1 MVMGVTYEGELARVG
16 AGHTPQETVELICT
30 DPRFVEQAAAK
41 KPNFIMRLFNGAL
54 SFPRDWWYG
63 ATFLSTRVGLLGA
76 EGKAATDG
84 TANTILNILKSAF
97 ANPGFFSDTLRA
109 VMGHLLHYPELYARQ
124 GTMLATGVGLSIL
137 GAPMSVT
144 IPVAVI
150 NFVLATTGA
159 VARAVDNGATS
170 LAEVIVAAAIGES
183 DPAVAEMVARELQ
196 LRVPEDDD
204 YDIPPEDEDYIL
216 NVLRGVID
224 CLENP
229 GRYLQNGE
237 RARSA
242 VVPVGRVSSM
252 RPRGV
257 MGNIPVGHET
267 NALDVIGDENAY
279 RYNGRG
285 GGSW

>member
-1 MVMGVTYEGELARVG
+1 MGVTYEGELARVG
-16 AGHTPQETVELICT
+16 AERDPQQAVELICT
-30 DPRFVEQAAAK
+30 DPRFVEHTAAK
-41 KPNFIMRLFNGAL
+41 KPNFIIRLFNGAL
-54 SFPRDWWYG
+54 SFPKDWWYG
-63 ATFLSTRVGLLGA
+63 ATFISTRFGLLGA

-84 TANTILNILKSAF
+84 TANTILNILKSAY
-97 ANPGFFSDTLRA
+97 ANPSFFSQTLKA

-137 GAPMSVT
+137 GAPMTVT

-183 DPAVAEMVARELQ
+183 DPTVASMVARELQ
-196 LRVPEDDD
+196 MGEPDDGN
-204 YDIPPEDEDYIL
+204 YDIPAEDEEYML
-216 NVLRGVID
+216 GVLRGVID

-229 GRYLQNGE
+229 GRYIQNGQ
-237 RARSA
+237 RARSQ
-242 VVPVGRVSSM
+242 VVPVGQVSSM

-257 MGNIPVGHET
+257 MGNIPLGYET
-267 NALDVIGDENAY
+267 NALDVIGDQ
-279 RYNGRG
+279 NGELYGIGRT
-285 GGSW
+285 SN